1 MLTAEAADL
10 AEAEE
15 RHAEE
20 CRKHAWMLSEAYERL
35 ALRNC
40 QLSQAREELHYERNL
55 VGVLT
60 ERLDER
66 DADYKRL
73 AGMHQAQAETIGKQQ
88 REIADL
94 AQLAADRVT
103 RIARLRKRI
112 AELEGVSFDPAI
124 ATTGDNTRGGIW
136 S

>member
-1 MLTAEAADL
+1 VRVYLALTAHTADL

-20 CRKHAWMLSEAYERL
+20 CRKHAWMLSEAHEQL
-35 ALRNC
+35 AARNC
-40 QLSQAREELHYERNL
+40 QLFQAREELHYERNL

-73 AGMHQAQAETIGKQQ
+73 AGMHRAQAQTIGKQQ

-94 AQLAADRVT
+94 AQLAAN
-103 RIARLRKRI
+103 RLDAYAALKRRYEPN
-112 AELEGVSFDPAI
+112 A
-124 ATTGDNTRGGIW
+124 TRGEIYQ
-136 S
+136 